1 MGKIITLMYRSYE
14 IVGKIEKIKKRL
26 EITRKDIP
34 LSYTIDEESNKLVV
48 ICRVSDLFLIGKKKA
63 FLQKK

>member
-26 EITRKDIP
+26 EITKKDIP
-34 LSYTIDEESNKLVV
+34 LSYTIDKESNKLVV
-48 ICRVSDLFLIGKKKA
+48 ICRKSDLFLVENIVQCINK
-63 FLQKK
+63 

>member
-26 EITRKDIP
+26 EITKKDIP
-34 LSYTIDEESNKLVV
+34 LSYTIDKENNKLVV
-48 ICRVSDLFLIGKKKA
+48 ICRVSDLFIVENVVECINK
-63 FLQKK
+63 

>member
-26 EITRKDIP
+26 EITKKDIP
-34 LSYTIDEESNKLVV
+34 LSYTIDKESNKLVV
-48 ICRVSDLFLIGKKKA
+48 ICRMSDLFLVENIVECINK
-63 FLQKK
+63 

>member
-34 LSYTIDEESNKLVV
+34 LSYTIDKENNKLVV
-48 ICRVSDLFLIGKKKA
+48 IFRVSDLFLVENVVQCINK
-63 FLQKK
+63 

>member
-48 ICRVSDLFLIGKKKA
+48 ICRMSDLFLVENIVQCINK
-63 FLQKK
+63 

>member
-34 LSYTIDEESNKLVV
+34 LSYTIDKESNKLVV
-48 ICRVSDLFLIGKKKA
+48 ICRMSDLFLVENIVQCINK
-63 FLQKK
+63 

>member
-34 LSYTIDEESNKLVV
+34 LSYTIDKESNKLVV
-48 ICRVSDLFLIGKKKA
+48 VCRMSDLFLVENIVGCINK
-63 FLQKK
+63 

>member
-26 EITRKDIP
+26 EITKKDIP
-34 LSYTIDEESNKLVV
+34 LSYTIDKESNKLVV
-48 ICRVSDLFLIGKKKA
+48 ICRISDLFIVENVVECINK
-63 FLQKK
+63 

>member
-26 EITRKDIP
+26 ELTRKDIP
-34 LSYTIDEESNKLVV
+34 LSYTIDKENNKLVV
-48 ICRVSDLFLIGKKKA
+48 ICRMSDLFLVENIVECINK
-63 FLQKK
+63 

>member
-26 EITRKDIP
+26 EITKKDIP
-34 LSYTIDEESNKLVV
+34 LSYTIDKESNKLAV
-48 ICRVSDLFLIGKKKA
+48 ICNIKDLFLVENIVQCINK
-63 FLQKK
+63 

>member
-1 MGKIITLMYRSYE
+1 MGKIITLMHRSYE

-34 LSYTIDEESNKLVV
+34 LSYTIDKESNKLVV
-48 ICRVSDLFLIGKKKA
+48 ICRVNDLSLVENIVKCINK
-63 FLQKK
+63 

>member
-26 EITRKDIP
+26 EITKKDIP
-34 LSYTIDEESNKLVV
+34 LSYMIDKESNKLVV
-48 ICRVSDLFLIGKKKA
+48 ICSVNNLFLVENIVECINK
-63 FLQKK
+63 

>member
-26 EITRKDIP
+26 EITKKDIP
-34 LSYTIDEESNKLVV
+34 LSYTIDKESNKLVI
-48 ICRVSDLFLIGKKKA
+48 ICRISDLFLVENIVQCINK
-63 FLQKK
+63 

>member
-26 EITRKDIP
+26 EITKKDIP
-34 LSYTIDEESNKLVV
+34 LSYTIDKESNKLVI
-48 ICRVSDLFLIGKKKA
+48 ICRMSDLFLVENIVQCINK
-63 FLQKK
+63 

>member
-26 EITRKDIP
+26 EITKKDIP
-34 LSYTIDEESNKLVV
+34 LSYTIDKENNKLVV
-48 ICRVSDLFLIGKKKA
+48 ICRVSDLSLVENIVKCINK
-63 FLQKK
+63 

>member
-26 EITRKDIP
+26 ENKKKDIP
-34 LSYTIDEESNKLVV
+34 LSYTIDKESNKLVV
-48 ICRVSDLFLIGKKKA
+48 ICRMSDLFLVENIVECINK
-63 FLQKK
+63 

>member
-1 MGKIITLMYRSYE
+1 MGKIITLMYRNYE

-34 LSYTIDEESNKLVV
+34 LSYTIDKESNKLVV
-48 ICRVSDLFLIGKKKA
+48 ICRLSDLSLVENIVKCINK
-63 FLQKK
+63 

>member
-26 EITRKDIP
+26 EITKKDIP
-34 LSYTIDEESNKLVV
+34 LSYMIDKESNKLVV
-48 ICRVSDLFLIGKKKA
+48 LCSVNNLFLVENIVECINK
-63 FLQKK
+63 